1 MNNRK
6 FILVYPFETGDKAF
20 SGGVPKVVVS
30 NIIAALDIGLQVHL
44 VLPLN
49 NRGLVDFVHNNYPE
63 CKIHLV
69 KFKQLSLYSD
79 TKGILRLKN
88 ITKNFIHFLIGYRK
102 LKQKIRKIKP
112 EIIHFHEVVN
122 FPILS
127 VYKKAI
133 VILHIHSHR
142 FTNYNKLLK
151 VIFFFINR
159 HCNLI
164 LSPTNSIIDG
174 IKKYNRVKYEIIDTP
189 YLDLQNDINIDG
201 RREGDFTGGEKKI
214 IFSFVGRICKI
225 KRIDHFVLALSKL
238 STAELSKLEF
248 WIIGGTNTK
257 GDERYKSEIIKLIK
271 DNKLERFVR
280 FQGYV
285 DPIESILDVVDYG
298 IILSESEAVPMIGIE
313 FMRFNIPIIGYDAP
327 GINDFLVNEQNGFLI
342 KNGDYNEIY
351 SKIKNITNDEY
362 GELNFSNRIPKIFN
376 RHSIDEFKERLSKIY
391 NDKYT

>member
-271 DNKLERFVR
+271 DNRLERFVR